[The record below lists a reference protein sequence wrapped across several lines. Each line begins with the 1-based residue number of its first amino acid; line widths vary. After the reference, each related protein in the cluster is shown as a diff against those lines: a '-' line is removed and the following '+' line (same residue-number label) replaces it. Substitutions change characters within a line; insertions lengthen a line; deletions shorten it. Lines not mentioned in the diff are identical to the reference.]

1 MKKKIICAIIMF
13 GLLTGCSINNNNNN
27 VNSNVNSNE
36 NTNNEVVQEEETVE
50 EPKVYT
56 QFTAMGK
63 TYESTKDIN
72 ALNDGDL
79 IYHDYGDIP
88 YVEGEYKEVDFG
100 LNLLTEYLAK
110 NPGVYDFIVSDWDS
124 TSEEVQLISGQ
135 EKEDCMQNAYFLGE
149 QFGVGEN
156 DPVYFK
162 VDKVIL
168 QEKLEDRVTLE
179 FRGYLSATNGNFRP
193 LGTFTVTVYTKDDR
207 LYGSI
212 L

>member
-1 MKKKIICAIIMF
+1 MSILNKKIICVIIML
-13 GLLTGCSINNNNNN
+13 GLLSGCSSNNNNA
-27 VNSNVNSNE
+27 VNSND
-36 NTNNEVVQEEETVE
+36 NTNNEIVETEEAVE

-56 QFTAMGK
+56 QFTALGK
-63 TYESTKDIN
+63 IYESSKDIN
-72 ALNDGDL
+72 MLNNGDL

-110 NPGVYDFIVSDWDS
+110 NKGVYDFIVSEWDNAS
-124 TSEEVQLISGQ
+124 DEVKLISGE
-135 EKEDCMQNAYFLGE
+135 EKENVMENVQFLGE
-149 QFGVGEN
+149 QFEVGEN
-156 DPVYFK
+156 DPIYFK

-168 QEKLEDRVTLE
+168 QEKLENQVTLE

-193 LGTFTVTVYTKDDR
+193 LGTFTVTVYTKEDR

>member
-1 MKKKIICAIIMF
+1 MNKKIICAIIVL
-13 GLLTGCSINNNNNN
+13 GLLTGCSSNNND
-27 VNSNVNSNE
+27 VNSNN
-36 NTNNEVVQEEETVE
+36 NTNNEIVEVENIVE

-56 QFTAMGK
+56 QFTALGK
-63 TYESTKDIN
+63 TYESSKDIN
-72 ALNDGDL
+72 TLNDGDL

-110 NPGVYDFIVSDWDS
+110 NQGVYDFIVSDWDS
-124 TSEEVQLISGQ
+124 TSDEVELISGE
-135 EKEDCMQNAYFLGE
+135 EKESIMQNVYFLGE
-149 QFGVGEN
+149 QFEVGED
-156 DPVYFK
+156 DPIYFK

-168 QEKLEDRVTLE
+168 QEKLEDQVTLE

-193 LGTFTVTVYTKDDR
+193 LGTFTVTVYTKEDK

>member
-1 MKKKIICAIIMF
+1 MKKKIICAIIML
-13 GLLTGCSINNNNNN
+13 GLLTGCSSNN
-27 VNSNVNSNE
+27 NSNVNSKDNI
-36 NTNNEVVQEEETVE
+36 NNEVVENEKEVE

-56 QFTAMGK
+56 QFTALGK
-63 TYESTKDIN
+63 IYESSKDIN
-72 ALNDGDL
+72 MLNDGDL

-110 NPGVYDFIVSDWDS
+110 NQGVYDFIVSDWDS
-124 TSEEVQLISGQ
+124 ISDEVELISGE
-135 EKEDCMQNAYFLGE
+135 EKESIMESVQFLGE
-149 QFGVGEN
+149 QFGIGEN

-162 VDKVIL
+162 IDKVIL
-168 QEKLEDRVTLE
+168 QEKLEDQVTLE

-193 LGTFTVTVYTKDDR
+193 LGTFTVTVYTKEDK

>member
-1 MKKKIICAIIMF
+1 ML
-13 GLLTGCSINNNNNN
+13 GLLTGCSSNN
-27 VNSNVNSNE
+27 NSNVNSND
-36 NTNNEVVQEEETVE
+36 NINNEVVENEKEVE

-56 QFTAMGK
+56 QFTALGEI
-63 TYESTKDIN
+63 YESSKDIN
-72 ALNDGDL
+72 MLNNGDL

-100 LNLLTEYLAK
+100 LDLLTEYLAK
-110 NPGVYDFIVSDWDS
+110 NQGVYDFVVSDWDS
-124 TSEEVQLISGQ
+124 TSDEVELISGE
-135 EKEDCMQNAYFLGE
+135 EKESIMENVQFLGE
-149 QFGVGEN
+149 QFGIGEN

-162 VDKVIL
+162 IDKVIL
-168 QEKLEDRVTLE
+168 QEKLEDQVTLE

-193 LGTFTVTVYTKDDR
+193 LGTFTITVYTKEDR

>member
-1 MKKKIICAIIMF
+1 ML
-13 GLLTGCSINNNNNN
+13 GLLTGCSSNNND
-27 VNSNVNSNE
+27 VNSNN
-36 NTNNEVVQEEETVE
+36 NTNNEIVEVENIVE

-56 QFTAMGK
+56 QFTALGK
-63 TYESTKDIN
+63 TYESSKDIN
-72 ALNDGDL
+72 TLNDGDL

-110 NPGVYDFIVSDWDS
+110 NQGVYDFIVSDWDS
-124 TSEEVQLISGQ
+124 TSDEVELISGE
-135 EKEDCMQNAYFLGE
+135 EKESIMQNVYFLGE
-149 QFGVGEN
+149 QFEVGED
-156 DPVYFK
+156 DPIYFK

-168 QEKLEDRVTLE
+168 QEKLEDQVTLE

-193 LGTFTVTVYTKDDR
+193 LGTFTVTVYTKEYK

>member
-1 MKKKIICAIIMF
+1 MIILNKKIICVIIML
-13 GLLTGCSINNNNNN
+13 GLLTGCSSNNNND
-27 VNSNVNSNE
+27 VNIND
-36 NTNNEVVQEEETVE
+36 NTNNEIVEIEDAVE

-56 QFTAMGK
+56 QFTALGK
-63 TYESTKDIN
+63 IYESSKDIN
-72 ALNDGDL
+72 TLNNGDL

-110 NPGVYDFIVSDWDS
+110 NQGVYDFIVSEWDS
-124 TSEEVQLISGQ
+124 TSDEVNLISGE
-135 EKEDCMQNAYFLGE
+135 EKERIIENVQFLGE
-149 QFGVGEN
+149 QFELGEN
-156 DPVYFK
+156 DPIYFK

-168 QEKLEDRVTLE
+168 QEKLEDQVTLE

-193 LGTFTVTVYTKDDR
+193 LGTFTVTVYTKEDK

>member
-1 MKKKIICAIIMF
+1 MNKKIISIIIML
-13 GLLTGCSINNNNNN
+13 GLLTGCSSNN
-27 VNSNVNSNE
+27 NSNVNIND
-36 NTNNEVVQEEETVE
+36 NINNEVVENEKEVE

-56 QFTAMGK
+56 QFTALGK
-63 TYESTKDIN
+63 TYESSKDIN
-72 ALNDGDL
+72 VLNNGDL

-110 NPGVYDFIVSDWDS
+110 NQGVYDFIVSDWDS
-124 TSEEVQLISGQ
+124 TSDEVELISGE
-135 EKEDCMQNAYFLGE
+135 EKESIMENVQFLGE
-149 QFGVGEN
+149 QFGIGEN

-162 VDKVIL
+162 IDKVIL
-168 QEKLEDRVTLE
+168 QEKLEDKVTLE

-193 LGTFTVTVYTKDDR
+193 LGTFTVTVYTKEDK

>member
-1 MKKKIICAIIMF
+1 MNKKIICAIIML
-13 GLLTGCSINNNNNN
+13 GLLTGCSSNNND
-27 VNSNVNSNE
+27 VNSNN
-36 NTNNEVVQEEETVE
+36 NTNNEIVEVENIVE

-56 QFTAMGK
+56 QFTALGK
-63 TYESTKDIN
+63 TYESSKDIN
-72 ALNDGDL
+72 TLNDGDL

-110 NPGVYDFIVSDWDS
+110 NQGVYDFIVSDWDS
-124 TSEEVQLISGQ
+124 TSDEVELISGE
-135 EKEDCMQNAYFLGE
+135 EKESIMQNVYFLGE
-149 QFGVGEN
+149 QFEVGED
-156 DPVYFK
+156 DPIYFK

-168 QEKLEDRVTLE
+168 QEKLEDQVTLE

-193 LGTFTVTVYTKDDR
+193 LGTFTVTVYTKDDK
-207 LYGSI
+207 LYGRI

>member
-1 MKKKIICAIIMF
+1 ML
-13 GLLTGCSINNNNNN
+13 GLLTGCSSNN
-27 VNSNVNSNE
+27 NSNVNSKDNI
-36 NTNNEVVQEEETVE
+36 NNEVVENEKEVE

-56 QFTAMGK
+56 QFTALGK
-63 TYESTKDIN
+63 IYESSKDIN
-72 ALNDGDL
+72 MLNDGDL

-110 NPGVYDFIVSDWDS
+110 NQGVYDFIVSDWDS
-124 TSEEVQLISGQ
+124 TSDGVELISGE
-135 EKEDCMQNAYFLGE
+135 EKESVMENVQFLGE
-149 QFGVGEN
+149 QFGIGEN

-162 VDKVIL
+162 IDKVIL
-168 QEKLEDRVTLE
+168 QEKLEDQVTLE

-193 LGTFTVTVYTKDDR
+193 LGTFTVTVYTKEDK

>member
-1 MKKKIICAIIMF
+1 MSILNKKIICVIIML
-13 GLLTGCSINNNNNN
+13 GLLTGCSRNNNNN
-27 VNSNVNSNE
+27 VNSND
-36 NTNNEVVQEEETVE
+36 NTNNEVVENEKEVE

-56 QFTAMGK
+56 QFTALGK
-63 TYESTKDIN
+63 IYESSKDIN
-72 ALNDGDL
+72 VLNNGDL

-110 NPGVYDFIVSDWDS
+110 NQGVDDFIVSDWDS
-124 TSEEVQLISGQ
+124 TSDEVELISGE
-135 EKEDCMQNAYFLGE
+135 EKESIMENVQFLGE
-149 QFGVGEN
+149 QFGISEN

-162 VDKVIL
+162 IDKVIL
-168 QEKLEDRVTLE
+168 QEKLEDQVTLE

-193 LGTFTVTVYTKDDR
+193 LGTFTITVYTKEDR

>member
-1 MKKKIICAIIMF
+1 MNKKIICAIIML
-13 GLLTGCSINNNNNN
+13 GLLTGCSGNNKNN
-27 VNSNVNSNE
+27 VNINDNI
-36 NTNNEVVQEEETVE
+36 NNEVTETEEVVE

-56 QFTAMGK
+56 QFTALGK
-63 TYESTKDIN
+63 IYESSKDIN
-72 ALNDGDL
+72 ILNNGDL

-88 YVEGEYKEVDFG
+88 YVEDEYKEVDFG

-110 NPGVYDFIVSDWDS
+110 NQGVYDFIVSEWDS
-124 TSEEVQLISGQ
+124 TSDEVELISGE
-135 EKEDCMQNAYFLGE
+135 EKESVMQNVYFLGE
-149 QFGVGEN
+149 QFGIGEN

-162 VDKVIL
+162 IDKVIL
-168 QEKLEDRVTLE
+168 QEKLEDQVTLE

-193 LGTFTVTVYTKDDR
+193 LGTFTVTVYTKEDK

>member
-1 MKKKIICAIIMF
+1 MNKKIISIIIIML
-13 GLLTGCSINNNNNN
+13 GLLTGCSSNN
-27 VNSNVNSNE
+27 NSNVNIND
-36 NTNNEVVQEEETVE
+36 NINNEVVENEKEEK

-56 QFTAMGK
+56 QFTALGK
-63 TYESTKDIN
+63 TYESSKDIN
-72 ALNDGDL
+72 VLNNGDL

-110 NPGVYDFIVSDWDS
+110 NQGVYDFIVSDWDS
-124 TSEEVQLISGQ
+124 TSDEVELISGE
-135 EKEDCMQNAYFLGE
+135 EKESIMENVQFLGE
-149 QFGVGEN
+149 QFGIGEN

-162 VDKVIL
+162 IDKVIL
-168 QEKLEDRVTLE
+168 QEKLEDQVTLE

-193 LGTFTVTVYTKDDR
+193 LGTFTVTVYTKDDK

>member
-1 MKKKIICAIIMF
+1 MNKKIICVIIML
-13 GLLTGCSINNNNNN
+13 GLLTGCSSNNNNN
-27 VNSNVNSNE
+27 VNGND
-36 NTNNEVVQEEETVE
+36 NTNNEVVEVESVVE

-56 QFTAMGK
+56 QFTALGK
-63 TYESTKDIN
+63 IYKSSKDIN
-72 ALNDGDL
+72 ILNDGDL

-110 NPGVYDFIVSDWDS
+110 NQGVYDFIVSEWDS
-124 TSEEVQLISGQ
+124 TSDDVELISG
-135 EKEDCMQNAYFLGE
+135 EAKERIMENVQFLGE
-149 QFGVGEN
+149 QFAVGTD
-156 DPVYFK
+156 DPIYFK
-162 VDKVIL
+162 IDKVIL
-168 QEKLEDRVTLE
+168 QEKLEDQVILE

-193 LGTFTVTVYTKDDR
+193 LGTFTVTVYTKEDK

>member
-1 MKKKIICAIIMF
+1 MIILNKKIICVIIML
-13 GLLTGCSINNNNNN
+13 GLLTGCSSNNNND
-27 VNSNVNSNE
+27 VNIND
-36 NTNNEVVQEEETVE
+36 NTNNEIVEIEDAVE

-56 QFTAMGK
+56 QFTALGK
-63 TYESTKDIN
+63 IYESSKDIN
-72 ALNDGDL
+72 TLNNGDL

-110 NPGVYDFIVSDWDS
+110 NQGVYDFIVSEWDS
-124 TSEEVQLISGQ
+124 TSDEINLISGE
-135 EKEDCMQNAYFLGE
+135 EKERIIENVQFLGE
-149 QFGVGEN
+149 QFELGEN
-156 DPVYFK
+156 DPIYFK

-168 QEKLEDRVTLE
+168 QEKLEDQVTLE

-193 LGTFTVTVYTKDDR
+193 LGTFTVTVYTKEDK

>member
-1 MKKKIICAIIMF
+1 ML
-13 GLLTGCSINNNNNN
+13 GLLTGCSSNN
-27 VNSNVNSNE
+27 NSNVNSND
-36 NTNNEVVQEEETVE
+36 NINNEVVENEKEVE

-56 QFTAMGK
+56 QFTALGK
-63 TYESTKDIN
+63 IYESSKDIN
-72 ALNDGDL
+72 MLNNGDL

-100 LNLLTEYLAK
+100 LDLLTEYLAK
-110 NPGVYDFIVSDWDS
+110 NQGVYDFVVSDWDS
-124 TSEEVQLISGQ
+124 TSDEVELISGE
-135 EKEDCMQNAYFLGE
+135 EKESIMENVQFLGE
-149 QFGVGEN
+149 QFGIGEN

-162 VDKVIL
+162 IDKVIL
-168 QEKLEDRVTLE
+168 QEKLEDQVTLE

-193 LGTFTVTVYTKDDR
+193 LGTFTITVYTKEDR

>member
-1 MKKKIICAIIMF
+1 ML
-13 GLLTGCSINNNNNN
+13 GLLTGCSSNN
-27 VNSNVNSNE
+27 NSNVNSND
-36 NTNNEVVQEEETVE
+36 NINNEVVENEKEVE

-56 QFTAMGK
+56 QFTALGK
-63 TYESTKDIN
+63 IYESSKDIN
-72 ALNDGDL
+72 VLNNGDL

-110 NPGVYDFIVSDWDS
+110 NQGVYDFIVSDWDS
-124 TSEEVQLISGQ
+124 TSDEVELISGE
-135 EKEDCMQNAYFLGE
+135 EKESIMENVQFLGE
-149 QFGVGEN
+149 QFGIGEN

-162 VDKVIL
+162 IDKVIL
-168 QEKLEDRVTLE
+168 QEKLEDQVTLE

-193 LGTFTVTVYTKDDR
+193 LGTFTITVYTKEDR

>member
-1 MKKKIICAIIMF
+1 MNKKIICVIIML
-13 GLLTGCSINNNNNN
+13 GLLTGCSSNNK
-27 VNSNVNSNE
+27 SNVNSND
-36 NTNNEVVQEEETVE
+36 NINNEVVESEGVVE

-56 QFTAMGK
+56 QFTALGK
-63 TYESTKDIN
+63 TYESSKDIN
-72 ALNDGDL
+72 VLNNGDL

-110 NPGVYDFIVSDWDS
+110 NQGVYDFIVSDWDS
-124 TSEEVQLISGQ
+124 TSDGVELISGE
-135 EKEDCMQNAYFLGE
+135 EKESIMENVQFLGE
-149 QFGVGEN
+149 QFGIGEN

-162 VDKVIL
+162 IDKVIL
-168 QEKLEDRVTLE
+168 QEKLEDQVTLE

-193 LGTFTVTVYTKDDR
+193 LGTFTVTVYTKEDK

>member
-1 MKKKIICAIIMF
+1 MNKKIICAIIML
-13 GLLTGCSINNNNNN
+13 GLLTGCSSNNND
-27 VNSNVNSNE
+27 VNSNN
-36 NTNNEVVQEEETVE
+36 NTNNEIVEVENIVE

-56 QFTAMGK
+56 QFTALGK
-63 TYESTKDIN
+63 TYESSKDIN
-72 ALNDGDL
+72 TLNDGDL

-110 NPGVYDFIVSDWDS
+110 NQGVYDFIVSDWDS
-124 TSEEVQLISGQ
+124 TSDEVELISGE
-135 EKEDCMQNAYFLGE
+135 EKESIMQNVYFLGE
-149 QFGVGEN
+149 QFEVGED
-156 DPVYFK
+156 DPIYFK

-168 QEKLEDRVTLE
+168 QEKLEDQVTLE

-193 LGTFTVTVYTKDDR
+193 LGTFTVTVYTKEDK

>member
-1 MKKKIICAIIMF
+1 ML
-13 GLLTGCSINNNNNN
+13 GLLTGCSSNN
-27 VNSNVNSNE
+27 NSNVNSKDNI
-36 NTNNEVVQEEETVE
+36 NNEVVENEKEVE

-56 QFTAMGK
+56 QFTALGK
-63 TYESTKDIN
+63 IYESSKDIN
-72 ALNDGDL
+72 MLNDGDL

-110 NPGVYDFIVSDWDS
+110 NQGVYDFIVSDWDS
-124 TSEEVQLISGQ
+124 TSDGVELISGE
-135 EKEDCMQNAYFLGE
+135 EKESIMESVQFLGE
-149 QFGVGEN
+149 QFGIGEN

-162 VDKVIL
+162 IDKVIL
-168 QEKLEDRVTLE
+168 QEKLEDQVTLE

-193 LGTFTVTVYTKDDR
+193 LGTFTVTVYTKEDK

>member
-1 MKKKIICAIIMF
+1 MIILNKKIICVIIML
-13 GLLTGCSINNNNNN
+13 GLLTGCSSNNNND
-27 VNSNVNSNE
+27 VNIND
-36 NTNNEVVQEEETVE
+36 NTNNEIVEIEDAVE

-56 QFTAMGK
+56 QFTALGK
-63 TYESTKDIN
+63 IYESSKDIN
-72 ALNDGDL
+72 TLNNGDL

-110 NPGVYDFIVSDWDS
+110 NQGVYDFIVSGWDS
-124 TSEEVQLISGQ
+124 TSDEVNLISGE
-135 EKEDCMQNAYFLGE
+135 EKERIIENVQFLGE
-149 QFGVGEN
+149 QFELGEN
-156 DPVYFK
+156 DPIYFK

-168 QEKLEDRVTLE
+168 QEKLEDQVTLE

-193 LGTFTVTVYTKDDR
+193 LGTFTVTVYTKEDK

>member
-1 MKKKIICAIIMF
+1 ML
-13 GLLTGCSINNNNNN
+13 GLLTGCSSNN
-27 VNSNVNSNE
+27 NSNVNSND
-36 NTNNEVVQEEETVE
+36 NINNEVVENEKEVE
-50 EPKVYT
+50 KPKVYT
-56 QFTAMGK
+56 QFTALGK
-63 TYESTKDIN
+63 IYESSKDIN
-72 ALNDGDL
+72 MLNDGDL

-110 NPGVYDFIVSDWDS
+110 NQGVYDFIVSDWDS
-124 TSEEVQLISGQ
+124 TSDGVELISGE
-135 EKEDCMQNAYFLGE
+135 EKESIMENVQFLGE
-149 QFGVGEN
+149 QFGIGEN

-162 VDKVIL
+162 IDKVIL
-168 QEKLEDRVTLE
+168 QEKLEDQVTLE

-193 LGTFTVTVYTKDDR
+193 LGTFTVTVYTKEDK

>member
-1 MKKKIICAIIMF
+1 MIILNKKIICVIIML
-13 GLLTGCSINNNNNN
+13 GLLSGCSSNNNNA
-27 VNSNVNSNE
+27 VNIND
-36 NTNNEVVQEEETVE
+36 NTNNEIIEIEEAVE

-56 QFTAMGK
+56 QFTALGK
-63 TYESTKDIN
+63 IYESSKDIN
-72 ALNDGDL
+72 MLNNGDL

-110 NPGVYDFIVSDWDS
+110 NQGVYDFIVSEWDNAS
-124 TSEEVQLISGQ
+124 DEVKLISGE
-135 EKEDCMQNAYFLGE
+135 EKENVMENVQFLGE
-149 QFGVGEN
+149 QFQVGEN
-156 DPVYFK
+156 DPIYFK

-168 QEKLEDRVTLE
+168 QEKLENQVTLE

-193 LGTFTVTVYTKDDR
+193 LGTFTVTVYTKEDR

>member
-1 MKKKIICAIIMF
+1 ML
-13 GLLTGCSINNNNNN
+13 GLLTGCSSNN
-27 VNSNVNSNE
+27 NSNVNSKDNI
-36 NTNNEVVQEEETVE
+36 NNEVVENEKEVE

-56 QFTAMGK
+56 QFTALGK
-63 TYESTKDIN
+63 IYESSKDIN
-72 ALNDGDL
+72 MLNDGDL

-110 NPGVYDFIVSDWDS
+110 NQGVYDFIVSDWDS
-124 TSEEVQLISGQ
+124 TSDGVELISGE
-135 EKEDCMQNAYFLGE
+135 EKESIMENVQFLGE
-149 QFGVGEN
+149 QFGIGEN

-162 VDKVIL
+162 IDKVIL
-168 QEKLEDRVTLE
+168 QEKLEDQVTLE

-193 LGTFTVTVYTKDDR
+193 LGTFTVTVYTKEEN

>member
-1 MKKKIICAIIMF
+1 MSILNKKIICVIIML
-13 GLLTGCSINNNNNN
+13 GLLTGCSSNNNND
-27 VNSNVNSNE
+27 VNIND
-36 NTNNEVVQEEETVE
+36 NTNNEIVEIEDAVE

-56 QFTAMGK
+56 QFTALGK
-63 TYESTKDIN
+63 IYESSKDIN
-72 ALNDGDL
+72 MLNNGDL

-110 NPGVYDFIVSDWDS
+110 NQGVYDFIVSEWDS
-124 TSEEVQLISGQ
+124 TSDEVNLISGE
-135 EKEDCMQNAYFLGE
+135 EKERIIENVQFLGE
-149 QFGVGEN
+149 QFELGEN
-156 DPVYFK
+156 DPIYFK

-168 QEKLEDRVTLE
+168 QEKLEDQVTLE

-193 LGTFTVTVYTKDDR
+193 LGTFTVTVYTKEDK

>member
-1 MKKKIICAIIMF
+1 ML
-13 GLLTGCSINNNNNN
+13 GLLTGCSSNN
-27 VNSNVNSNE
+27 NSNVNSND
-36 NTNNEVVQEEETVE
+36 NINNEVVENEKEVE

-56 QFTAMGK
+56 QFTALGK
-63 TYESTKDIN
+63 TYESSKDIN
-72 ALNDGDL
+72 VLNNGDL

-110 NPGVYDFIVSDWDS
+110 NQGVYDFIVSDWDS
-124 TSEEVQLISGQ
+124 TSDEVELISGE
-135 EKEDCMQNAYFLGE
+135 EKESIMENVQFLGE
-149 QFGVGEN
+149 QFGIGEN

-162 VDKVIL
+162 IDKVIL
-168 QEKLEDRVTLE
+168 QEKLEDKVTLE

-193 LGTFTVTVYTKDDR
+193 LGTFTITVYTKEDR

>member
-1 MKKKIICAIIMF
+1 ML
-13 GLLTGCSINNNNNN
+13 GLLTGCSSNN
-27 VNSNVNSNE
+27 NSNVNSKDNI
-36 NTNNEVVQEEETVE
+36 NNEVVENEKEVE

-56 QFTAMGK
+56 QFTALGK
-63 TYESTKDIN
+63 IYESSKDIN
-72 ALNDGDL
+72 MLNDGDL

-110 NPGVYDFIVSDWDS
+110 NQGVYDFIVSDWDS
-124 TSEEVQLISGQ
+124 TSDGVELISGE
-135 EKEDCMQNAYFLGE
+135 EKESIMENVQFLGE
-149 QFGVGEN
+149 QFGIGEN

-162 VDKVIL
+162 IDKVIL
-168 QEKLEDRVTLE
+168 QEKLEDQVTLE

-193 LGTFTVTVYTKDDR
+193 LGTFTVTVYTKEDK

>member
-1 MKKKIICAIIMF
+1 MRILNKKIICIIIML
-13 GLLTGCSINNNNNN
+13 GLLTGCSINNNNN
-27 VNSNVNSNE
+27 VNNNDNI
-36 NTNNEVVQEEETVE
+36 NNEVLEYEGVVE

-56 QFTAMGK
+56 QFTALGK
-63 TYESTKDIN
+63 IYESRKDIN
-72 ALNDGDL
+72 MLNDGDL

-110 NPGVYDFIVSDWDS
+110 NQGVYDFIVSDWDS
-124 TSEEVQLISGQ
+124 TSDGVELISGE
-135 EKEDCMQNAYFLGE
+135 EKESIMENVQFLGE
-149 QFGVGEN
+149 QFGIGEN

-162 VDKVIL
+162 IDKVIL
-168 QEKLEDRVTLE
+168 QEKLEDQVTLE

-193 LGTFTVTVYTKDDR
+193 LGTFTVTVYTKEDK

>member
-1 MKKKIICAIIMF
+1 ML
-13 GLLTGCSINNNNNN
+13 GLLTGCSSNN
-27 VNSNVNSNE
+27 NSNVNSKDNI
-36 NTNNEVVQEEETVE
+36 NNEVVENEKEVE

-56 QFTAMGK
+56 QFTALGK
-63 TYESTKDIN
+63 IYESSKDIN
-72 ALNDGDL
+72 MLNDGDL

-110 NPGVYDFIVSDWDS
+110 NQGVYDFIVSDWDS
-124 TSEEVQLISGQ
+124 ASDEVKLISGE
-135 EKEDCMQNAYFLGE
+135 EKESIMENVQFLGE
-149 QFGVGEN
+149 QFGIGEN

-162 VDKVIL
+162 IDKVIL
-168 QEKLEDRVTLE
+168 QEKLEDQVTLE

-193 LGTFTVTVYTKDDR
+193 LGTFTVTVYTKEDK